1 MKLRGVFCK
10 GVALLILPFCSW
22 AATAGRSQVDNTVHT
37 LLVEPGVRREIKL
50 GSFAI
55 VELDRDRY
63 FRSYHMPGLFSE
75 KRDRDLASIGATPGR
90 GTGLYL
96 SHDKQ
101 HTYDDPVGGRLGRSG
116 GNEDRPQRVDFS
128 GNDFQ
133 SLVKHETSKWSAV
146 YQQAAA
152 RFPGLK
158 HALALNAAFPE
169 AMRCDGKRGIL
180 APDRYAEFSSLVV
193 NFFSELKSAGASLPA
208 WFTTL
213 NEPGSEWDGE
223 EFAEYTSVMAN
234 AMAAQ
239 HPEVKVAGP
248 CSAWPYPLSDWK
260 RWDSFERPFIEK
272 AGRDIGAYDL
282 HLYSKGYW
290 AYTDERLMGDPLYK
304 KQDNPSLHISQRTGV
319 GTVWDYGRAD
329 GLLDLFAAHHRRVWN
344 EDPKPM
350 IISEFGRQGIEP
362 QLGPWP
368 NDFKPWLYMTTVTR
382 LWMTFMERPE
392 VELVVPFITG
402 ESCRDYG
409 AQRGQAIYNRPSGPE
424 DTGVQPTRFREFYQF
439 FRDLEGVRVRAQW
452 SDRAEAG
459 VHDIQSRAFLDG
471 STLYILLH
479 NGNGYPGGNQTVKL
493 DIATGHD
500 AKGKEITIRQASI
513 KRLLWEGPVPTD
525 HTSPDLEG
533 ALRIDAD
540 YHPISPLA
548 PIELA
553 GEETALV
560 RLQLS
565 AAPVQRTVTE
575 SIDYAN
581 ETLLEPGADSACT
594 MTVELPPRDG
604 RLVQADLRLSLARD
618 GGFSENPIVKLNGKE
633 LPGVDVTF
641 SRGIKDFH
649 RPIEIALDPAL
660 LQSTNELQVIF
671 DSADLRGG
679 NPRMVTA
686 KMVTSR
692 LPAAVE

>member
-1 MKLRGVFCK
+1 MKFGVSFSQ
-10 GVALLILPFCSW
+10 GVVLLFLTCCPWTATSGR
-22 AATAGRSQVDNTVHT
+22 AAADNTVHK
-37 LLVEPGVRREIKL
+37 LLVEPGVRREINL
-50 GSFAI
+50 GPFNI
-55 VELDRDRY
+55 GELDRDRY

-75 KRDRDLASIGATPGR
+75 ERDRDLASIGATPGR

-96 SHDKQ
+96 SYDKR
-101 HTYDDPVGGRLGRSG
+101 HTYDDPVGGQSGRSG
-116 GNEDRPQRVDFS
+116 GNQERPERSDFS

-146 YQQAAA
+146 YQQAAT
-152 RFPGLK
+152 RFPGLE

-169 AMRCDGKRGIL
+169 AMRRDGKRGIL
-180 APDRYAEFSSLVV
+180 AQDRYAEFSALVV
-193 NFFSELKSAGASLPA
+193 NFFGELKSAGASIPT

-213 NEPGSEWDGE
+213 NEPGADWGGE
-223 EFAEYTSVMAN
+223 EFAEYSSVMAK
-234 AMAAQ
+234 AMAAA
-239 HPEVKVAGP
+239 HPEIKVAGP
-248 CSAWPYPLSDWK
+248 CSAWPYPLGDWK

-272 AGRDIGAYDL
+272 AGQDVGAYDL

-304 KQDNPSLHISQRTGV
+304 KQDNPSLHATQRTGV

-362 QLGPWP
+362 QLGPWQ

-392 VELVVPFITG
+392 VELAVPFITG

-409 AQRGQAIYNRPSGPE
+409 AKRGQAVYNRPSAPE

-452 SDRAEAG
+452 TDRGDDGAR
-459 VHDIQSRAFLDG
+459 DISSRAFLDG

-479 NGNGYPGGNQTVKL
+479 NGNGYPGGNQAVKL
-493 DIATGHD
+493 DIATGKD
-500 AKGKEITIRQASI
+500 TKGNEITIRQAEI

-525 HTSPDLEG
+525 HASPDLEG
-533 ALRIDAD
+533 ALRIDASYRD
-540 YHPISPLA
+540 INPLG

-560 RLQLS
+560 RLRLS
-565 AAPVQRTVTE
+565 AAPVQRTVNE
-575 SIDYAN
+575 SIDYAI
-581 ETLLEPGADSACT
+581 ETLLEPDADGACT
-594 MTVELPPRDG
+594 MTVELPSRDG
-604 RLVQADLRLSLARD
+604 KLVHAKLWLSLARD
-618 GGFSENPIVKLNGKE
+618 GGFTKNPVVKLNGQQ

-641 SRGIKDFH
+641 SQGIKDFH
-649 RPIEIALDPAL
+649 RPVEISLDPAL
-660 LQSTNELQVIF
+660 LQPTNELQVIF
-671 DSADLRGG
+671 DPADLRAG
-679 NPRMVTA
+679 NPRVATA

-692 LPAAVE
+692 LPGAVK